1 MELIPIKDLLYTL
14 SIVVAVVV
22 TFYTTKHNLKDY
34 IRDKLEEC
42 NHKVSTNKDMIA
54 NQNVEIEKLK
64 TSLEY
69 QKQIL
74 DQFQKQILPHLPDI
88 FMLIGERR
96 QNGSK

>member
-1 MELIPIKDLLYTL
+1 MEPLGIKDLLYII
-14 SIVVAVVV
+14 SIVVAAVV
-22 TFYTTKHNLKDY
+22 TFLTTKHNLKDY
-34 IRDKLEEC
+34 IRDKTEES
-42 NHKVSTNKDMIA
+42 NRSINANKDLISE
-54 NQNVEIEKLK
+54 QNIEIEKLK

-96 QNGSK
+96 KNGNK